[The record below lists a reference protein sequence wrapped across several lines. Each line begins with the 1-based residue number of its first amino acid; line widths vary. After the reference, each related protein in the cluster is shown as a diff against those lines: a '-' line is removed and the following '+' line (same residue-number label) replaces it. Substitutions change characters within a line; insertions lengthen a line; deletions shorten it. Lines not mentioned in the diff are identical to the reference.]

1 MPLPK
6 ILTLSLGPSDA
17 VTKVCDAV
25 STNCIQILE
34 ALRVK
39 LQSCPV
45 SSHIESKSRV
55 FPPNA
60 IQVLKT
66 QKETIKHIFWAYLH
80 DLEED
85 VNVMKVHLS
94 GQAILCLIK
103 TVYKGTV
110 NNNPWILI
118 GDWNLSLNIEDH
130 YGGSCKSDDMIKF
143 QECLDKIE
151 VEDLNCLGAHFT
163 WIQSRLNPTNDIL
176 KKIDKVLGITMMS
189 RKKKAFIFTN
199 YIANKPE
206 FKEIMEKEWNIDTN
220 GCKLYRLEKKLK
232 AMKNHMKELN
242 WKQGNLFE
250 KVTKWRENMKDTQK
264 EVDKDPS
271 NDALKKKNVANQF
284 VKHFQEFLRKEVSVI
299 EMEPNTIHITNKV
312 SMEVATMM
320 TRPMNDEEVKKALFD
335 ICDNKA
341 SGPVGFTS
349 KFYKKEW
356 NTVGKDVC
364 EAVKDFFSTRN
375 CLGK

>member
-1 MPLPK
+1 MSSPK

-34 ALRVK
+34 ALHVK

-45 SSHIESKSRV
+45 SSHIESKSHV
-55 FPPNA
+55 YPPNA
-60 IQVLKT
+60 IQ
-66 QKETIKHIFWAYLH
+66 
-80 DLEED
+80 
-85 VNVMKVHLS
+85 
-94 GQAILCLIK
+94 
-103 TVYKGTV
+103 VYKGTV

-130 YGGSCKSDDMIKF
+130 SGGSCKSDDMIKF

-151 VEDLNCLGAHFT
+151 VEDLNCLGTHFT

-176 KKIDKVLGITMMS
+176 KKFDKLLGITMMS

-242 WKQGNLFE
+242 WNQGNLFE
-250 KVTKWRENMKDTQK
+250 KVTKWRENMKDIQK
-264 EVDKDPS
+264 EF
-271 NDALKKKNVANQF
+271 LK
-284 VKHFQEFLRKEVSVI
+284 KEVSVI

-312 SMEVATMM
+312 SMEAATMM

-341 SGPVGFTS
+341 SGPDGFTS

-356 NTVGKDVC
+356 NTVGKDMC